1 MSTVGDG
8 GIRQGTVAACGAI
21 GCLGDDA
28 GNGKAGG
35 GVDFIPGALAECFA
49 FAVGKAEGDGDKP
62 GASFQPAGA

>member
-8 GIRQGTVAACGAI
+8 VVGESTVTPGGAI

-49 FAVGKAEGDGDKP
+49 FAVGKAAGDGDKP

>member
-8 GIRQGTVAACGAI
+8 VIGESTVTPGGAI
-21 GCLGDDA
+21 SCSCDDFGDA
-28 GNGKAGG
+28 KAGC

-49 FAVGKAEGDGDKP
+49 FAVGKAAGDGDKP